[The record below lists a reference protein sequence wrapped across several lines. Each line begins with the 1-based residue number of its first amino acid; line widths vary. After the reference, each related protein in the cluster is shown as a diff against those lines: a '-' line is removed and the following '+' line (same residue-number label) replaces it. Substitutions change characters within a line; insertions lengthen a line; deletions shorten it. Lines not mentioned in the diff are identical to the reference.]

1 MTQQSDPPNPDGDKR
16 AFIAAAEMVAAL
28 FDAELPAWL
37 VSEHPDVHDK
47 LFVLIVELE
56 ALGYLERY
64 RDGYQATTH

>member
-1 MTQQSDPPNPDGDKR
+1 MTEQSDLPDTDQDKR

-37 VSEHPDVHDK
+37 VSEHPHVHDK

-64 RDGYQATTH
+64 RDGYQAATH

>member
-1 MTQQSDPPNPDGDKR
+1 MTESSDPPDTDQDKR
-16 AFIAAAEMVAAL
+16 ALTAAAEMVAAL
-28 FDAELPAWL
+28 FDSGLPAWL

-64 RDGYQATTH
+64 RDGYQAATH